1 MPDPTTAHDPDRAG
15 IFHASVL
22 RRMEDLRAYEEAERV
37 TERLTD
43 TFAVLHALQA
53 LTEEV
58 RQLRAAIEPSSSP
71 LLTGT
76 EAVREFKK
84 LQESHH
90 A

>member
-1 MPDPTTAHDPDRAG
+1 MPDPTTVQQPDPAG
-15 IFHASVL
+15 FPGNVL
-22 RRMEDLRAYEEAERV
+22 RRIADLRAYEEAERV

-43 TFAVLHALQA
+43 AFALLHALQV

-71 LLTGT
+71 LITGA
-76 EAVREFKK
+76 EAAREFKR
-84 LQESHH
+84 LQEGNH

>member
-1 MPDPTTAHDPDRAG
+1 MPDPTTVHHPDRAG

-22 RRMEDLRAYEEAERV
+22 RRMEDLRAFEEAARA

-71 LLTGT
+71 LITGAA
-76 EAVREFKK
+76 AVREFKR
-84 LQESHH
+84 LQEMQ
-90 A
+90 

>member
-1 MPDPTTAHDPDRAG
+1 MPDPTTVQQPDPAG
-15 IFHASVL
+15 FPGYVL
-22 RRMEDLRAYEEAERV
+22 RRIADLRAYEEAERV

-71 LLTGT
+71 LIHGA
-76 EAVREFKK
+76 EAVREFKR
-84 LQESHH
+84 LQEKHD